1 MAYRHLVACFA
12 CLAALASG
20 CGSPSQP
27 AANSG
32 GSATES
38 HDHAHDHAAPA
49 SLADAVAQIKTHLTT
64 VKDAFAAGKPD
75 DCDDALHE
83 LAEILEQVPDVAAKE
98 KLPEADVA
106 AIKTASSALMDAL
119 MKIHDGF
126 HDANAKGS
134 TYDDVKSVLE
144 EQLAALEAKLPAAS
158 GTAQ

>member
-1 MAYRHLVACFA
+1 MAYRHLALCFA
-12 CLAALASG
+12 CLTALASG
-20 CGSPSQP
+20 CGTQSPP

-32 GSATES
+32 GTATEA
-38 HDHAHDHAAPA
+38 HAHVHAAPA
-49 SLADAVAQIKTHLTT
+49 NLADAVTQIKTHLTT

-83 LAEILEQVPDVAAKE
+83 LAEILEQVPDVAAKD

-126 HDANAKGS
+126 HDADAKGS

-144 EQLAALEAKLPAAS
+144 EQLGALEAKLPASS
-158 GTAQ
+158 GAAQ